1 MSISRI
7 VFIIAV
13 LSAFLLAASL
23 GIRTTVAR
31 SATIVA
37 VNSSET
43 CERCKSR
50 QKKICNYAESACKH
64 RAKAAY
70 YYAIGRCGTSKIARP
85 KRRRRITMAYRYALT
100 TREVVTSQRPTN
112 VLNVTSNKAQPQ
124 GFA

>member
-70 YYAIGRCGTSKIARP
+70 YYAIGRCGTSKDCAAEAE
-85 KRRRRITMAYRYALT
+85 KAYNDGLSLCANDAGGCNLAAT
-100 TREVVTSQRPTN
+100 DKCPQC
-112 VLNVTSNKAQPQ
+112 NK
-124 GFA
+124 